1 MSLALQ
7 AIMRGRRTLTFLRGQ
22 SNGFALTHWPM
33 TESATELPPVRGT
46 DQDLRQGGGRGWSAA
61 AVLIAALVLMPVIA
75 VVWMAANP
83 TDNIWPHLLSTVM
96 PRYFTNTVA
105 LAAGTGALA
114 AAMGAGAAWLVSMY
128 DFPGRRWLQWMLL
141 LPLAVPAYIGA
152 YALADF
158 LDYSGPVQM
167 TLRAWFGWES
177 SRDYWFPRIRS
188 IEAAIVVLAAALYPY
203 VYLLTRA
210 ALHEQ
215 SGSAYEVAR
224 ALGTGPWAM
233 FRRVG
238 LPMARPAIVA
248 GSAIAMM
255 EAVADY
261 GVVSYF
267 GVQTLNTG
275 IFTTWLER
283 RNAGGAAQIAC
294 IILLIVVI
302 LALWERFGR
311 RRARYHQSARQPR
324 PIQPQRLRGLA
335 GWLATAACLFPFL
348 LGFALPVGVILTYA
362 LAYPQGWVTPG
373 LARATLNTVS
383 LSGIAAFLAVGLA
396 LVMVYGVRLS
406 GRTLPR
412 LLLPV
417 TTVGYAAPG
426 AVLAVGILIPL
437 AALDHRLADG
447 WLALTGHD
455 PGLMLTGT
463 GAAIVLAYVVRFF
476 AIGQGALD
484 AAFTRVPPSLPMA
497 ARSLGRSHAGVLR
510 DVFLPLMRG
519 SVGSALLLVFV
530 DCVKELPATLLLR
543 PFNYETLA
551 TRTHQRASVEDLG
564 NAAPAALLVMMVGIL
579 AVILLARTNLGL
591 QKTASRAIARG

>member
-1 MSLALQ
+1 MTDGTAETP
-7 AIMRGRRTLTFLRGQ
+7 ARRVEEHGLR
-22 SNGFALTHWPM
+22 H
-33 TESATELPPVRGT
+33 
-46 DQDLRQGGGRGWSAA
+46 GGGRGWSLAA
-61 AVLIAALVLMPVIA
+61 SLVAALVLLPVLA
-75 VVWMAANP
+75 VIWMAANP
-83 TDNIWPHLLSTVM
+83 TDNIWPHLMSTVM
-96 PRYFTNTVA
+96 PRYFTATLI
-105 LAAGTGALA
+105 LASGTGLLA

-128 DFPGRRWLQWMLL
+128 DFPLRRALQWLLL

-158 LDYSGPVQM
+158 LDYSGPVQ
-167 TLRAWFGWES
+167 TALRAWFGWETA
-177 SRDYWFPRIRS
+177 RDYWFPRIRS
-188 IEAAIVVLAAALYPY
+188 IEAAILVLSAALYPY

-210 ALHEQ
+210 ALSEQ

-224 ALGTGPWAM
+224 ALGTGPWGM
-233 FRRVG
+233 FWRVG
-238 LPMARPAIVA
+238 LPLARPAIVA

-261 GVVSYF
+261 GVVNYF

-294 IILLIVVI
+294 VILLIVVI

-311 RRARYHQSARQPR
+311 RRARFHQSARQPR
-324 PIQPQRLRGLA
+324 PIQPQRLRGLPA
-335 GWLATAACLFPFL
+335 LFATAVCLFPFL
-348 LGFALPVGVILTYA
+348 LGFMLPVGVILSYA
-362 LAYPQGWVTPG
+362 LSYPQGWLTPG
-373 LARATLNTVS
+373 LARAAWNTVS
-383 LSGIAAFLAVGLA
+383 LGAIASVLTVGLA

-406 GRTLPR
+406 GRRLPR

-417 TTVGYAAPG
+417 TTIGYAAPG

-437 AALDHRLADG
+437 AALDHRIADG
-447 WLALTGHD
+447 WLALTGTD

-463 GAAIVLAYVVRFF
+463 GFAIVFAYVVRFF

-497 ARSLGRSHAGVLR
+497 ARSLGRNHAGVLR

-519 SVGSALLLVFV
+519 SVGAALLLVFV

-543 PFNYETLA
+543 PFNFETLA

-564 NAAPAALLVMMVGIL
+564 NAAPAALLVMLVGL
-579 AVILLARTNLGL
+579 CAVALLARTRLGL
-591 QKTASRAIARG
+591 HGGARQGIGMTGKPV

>member
-1 MSLALQ
+1 M
-7 AIMRGRRTLTFLRGQ
+7 
-22 SNGFALTHWPM
+22 
-33 TESATELPPVRGT
+33 
-46 DQDLRQGGGRGWSAA
+46 A
-61 AVLIAALVLMPVIA
+61 AVAVAGLVLMPVLA
-75 VVWMAANP
+75 VAWIAANP

-96 PRYFTNTVA
+96 PRYFGNTVV
-105 LAAGTGALA
+105 LAAGTGLLA
-114 AAMGAGAAWLVSMY
+114 AAMGTGSAWLVSMY
-128 DFPGRRWLQWMLL
+128 EFPGRRALQWLLL

-158 LDYSGPVQM
+158 LDYSGPVQIA
-167 TLRAWFGWES
+167 LRGWFGWES
-177 SRDYWFPRIRS
+177 ARDYWFPRIRS
-188 IEAAIVVLAAALYPY
+188 IEAAVVVLASALYPY

-210 ALHEQ
+210 ALNEQ

-224 ALGTGPWAM
+224 ALGTGPWAL

-238 LPMARPAIVA
+238 LPLARPAIVA

-294 IILLIVVI
+294 VILLIVVV
-302 LALWERFGR
+302 LALWERFAR
-311 RRARYHQSARQPR
+311 RNARYHQSARQPR
-324 PIQPQRLRGLA
+324 PIRRQCLRPLPGALA
-335 GWLATAACLFPFL
+335 ALACSVPFA
-348 LGFALPVGVILTYA
+348 LGFLLPVGVILRYA
-362 LAYPQGWVTPG
+362 LAYPEGWVTPG
-373 LARATLNTVS
+373 LPRAAWHTVTLGGAASVLTV
-383 LSGIAAFLAVGLA
+383 AMA
-396 LVMVYGVRLS
+396 LVTVYGTRLS
-406 GRTLPR
+406 GRALPR

-437 AALDHRLADG
+437 AALDHRVADA
-447 WLALTGHD
+447 WLSLTGSD
-455 PGLMLTGT
+455 PGLILTGS
-463 GAAIVLAYVVRFF
+463 GAAIVLAYTVRFF
-476 AIGQGALD
+476 AIGQGAID
-484 AAFTRVPPSLPMA
+484 GAFTRVPPSLPMA
-497 ARSLGRSHAGVLR
+497 ARSLGRDNAGVLR

-519 SVGSALLLVFV
+519 SVGAALLLVFV

-551 TRTHQRASVEDLG
+551 TRTHERASLEDLG
-564 NAAPAALLVMMVGIL
+564 NAAPAALLVMSVGLL
-579 AVILLARTNLGL
+579 AVALLARTNLGGVTRDL
-591 QKTASRAIARG
+591 RNAARRGNGADMPA

>member
-1 MSLALQ
+1 MS
-7 AIMRGRRTLTFLRGQ
+7 RPKRRQ
-22 SNGFALTHWPM
+22 HDHA
-33 TESATELPPVRGT
+33 
-46 DQDLRQGGGRGWSAA
+46 LRQSGGGTWSVA
-61 AVLIAALVLMPVIA
+61 AVLIAALVLMPIGAVIWLA
-75 VVWMAANP
+75 MNP
-83 TDNIWPHLLSTVM
+83 VENIWPHLLSTVM
-96 PRYFTNTVA
+96 PRYFLNTVI
-105 LAAGTGALA
+105 LAAGTGVLA
-114 AAMGAGAAWLVSMY
+114 AAMGAGSAWLVSMY
-128 DFPGRRWLQWMLL
+128 EFPGRRGLEWLLL

-158 LDYSGPVQM
+158 LDYSGPVQ
-167 TLRAWFGWES
+167 TALRGWFGWQNA
-177 SRDYWFPRIRS
+177 RDYWFPRVRS
-188 IEAAIVVLAAALYPY
+188 IEMAILVLAAALYPY

-224 ALGTGPWAM
+224 ALGTGPLSL

-238 LPMARPAIVA
+238 LPLARPAIVA

-294 IILLIVVI
+294 VILLVVVV

-311 RRARYHQSARQPR
+311 RNARYHQSARQPR
-324 PIQPQRLRGLA
+324 PIMRQRLATVSGL
-335 GWLATAACLFPFL
+335 GAAIACFIPFA
-348 LGFALPVGVILTYA
+348 LGFLLPVGVIFHYA
-362 LAYPQGWVTPG
+362 LAYPQGWITPG
-373 LARATLNTVS
+373 LALAVWHTVS
-383 LSGIAAFLAVGLA
+383 LGAGAAAATVGLA
-396 LVMVYGVRLS
+396 LIMVYGVRLS
-406 GRTLPR
+406 GRALPR

-437 AALDHRLADG
+437 AALDHRVADS
-447 WLALTGHD
+447 WLALTGTD
-455 PGLMLTGT
+455 PGLLLTGS
-463 GAAIVLAYVVRFF
+463 GAAIIFAYMVRFF
-476 AIGQGALD
+476 AIAQGAID
-484 AAFTRVPPSLPMA
+484 GAFTRVSPSLPMA
-497 ARSLGRSHAGVLR
+497 ARSLGRDSRGVLR
-510 DVFLPLMRG
+510 DIFLPLMQG

-530 DCVKELPATLLLR
+530 DCCKELPATLLLR

-551 TRTHQRASVEDLG
+551 TRVHEKASLEDLG
-564 NAAPAALLVMMVGIL
+564 NAAPAALLVMLVGLL
-579 AVILLARTNLGL
+579 AVGLLARANLGL
-591 QKTASRAIARG
+591 HKPTTRGIGLNQTG

>member
-1 MSLALQ
+1 MSDPAPALQ
-7 AIMRGRRTLTFLRGQ
+7 RPDRRRKHDH
-22 SNGFALTHWPM
+22 A
-33 TESATELPPVRGT
+33 
-46 DQDLRQGGGRGWSAA
+46 LRQGGGRGWSVA
-61 AVLIAALVLMPVIA
+61 AVVIAALVLMPVAA
-75 VVWMAANP
+75 VAWMALTPAE
-83 TDNIWPHLLSTVM
+83 NIWPHLLATVM
-96 PRYFTNTVA
+96 PRYMLNTVI
-105 LAAGTGALA
+105 LTAGTGALA
-114 AAMGAGAAWLVSMY
+114 AAMGAGSAWLVGMY
-128 DFPGRRWLQWMLL
+128 EFRGRRALEWLLL

-158 LDYSGPVQM
+158 LDYSGPVQ
-167 TLRAWFGWES
+167 TALRGWFGWTS
-177 SRDYWFPRIRS
+177 ARDYWFPHIRS
-188 IEAAIVVLAAALYPY
+188 IEAAILVLATALYPY

-210 ALHEQ
+210 ALQEQ

-224 ALGTGPWAM
+224 ALGTGPWAL

-238 LPMARPAIVA
+238 LPLARPAIVA

-294 IILLIVVI
+294 VILIVVI
-302 LALWERFGR
+302 VLALWERFGR
-311 RRARYHQSARQPR
+311 RNARYHQSARQPR
-324 PIQPQRLRGLA
+324 PIIRQRLTGFAAVAAGLA
-335 GWLATAACLFPFL
+335 CALPFA
-348 LGFALPVGVILTYA
+348 LGFVLPVGVILSYA

-373 LARATLNTVS
+373 LGLAAWHTISLGGTASILTV
-383 LSGIAAFLAVGLA
+383 FLA

-406 GRTLPR
+406 GRALPR

-437 AALDHRLADG
+437 AALDHRVADG
-447 WLALTGHD
+447 WLALTGTD
-455 PGLMLTGT
+455 PGLILTGSGT
-463 GAAIVLAYVVRFF
+463 AIVFAYLVRFF
-476 AIGQGALD
+476 AIAQGAVD
-484 AAFTRVPPSLPMA
+484 GAFTRVPPSLPMA
-497 ARSLGRSHAGVLR
+497 ARSLGRDNSAVLR
-510 DVFLPLMRG
+510 DVFLPLMKG

-530 DCVKELPATLLLR
+530 DCCKELPATLLLR

-551 TRTHQRASVEDLG
+551 TRVHEKASLEDLG
-564 NAAPAALLVMMVGIL
+564 NAAPAALLVMGVGIL
-579 AVILLARTNLGL
+579 AVVLLARAKLGL
-591 QKTASRAIARG
+591 RKPAGRGIAIGQAG

>member
-1 MSLALQ
+1 MTTSSIEAGTARASEQ
-7 AIMRGRRTLTFLRGQ
+7 GLR
-22 SNGFALTHWPM
+22 
-33 TESATELPPVRGT
+33 E
-46 DQDLRQGGGRGWSAA
+46 GGGRGWSLASA
-61 AVLIAALVLMPVIA
+61 LIAALVLSPVAA

-83 TDNIWPHLLSTVM
+83 TGNIWPQLMSTVM
-96 PRYFTNTVA
+96 PRYFTNTVI
-105 LAAGTGALA
+105 LTLGTGALA
-114 AAMGAGAAWLVSMY
+114 AAMGAGAAWLVCMY
-128 DFPGRRWLQWMLL
+128 HFPGRRWLQWLLL

-158 LDYSGPVQM
+158 LDYSGPVQ
-167 TLRAWFGWES
+167 TALRAWFGWES
-177 SRDYWFPRIRS
+177 ARDYWFPRIRS
-188 IEAAIVVLAAALYPY
+188 IEAAIVVLGAALYPY

-210 ALHEQ
+210 ALNEQ

-224 ALGTGPWAM
+224 ALGTGPWAL

-238 LPMARPAIVA
+238 LPLARPAIVA

-294 IILLIVVI
+294 VI
-302 LALWERFGR
+302 LAIVIILGLWERLGR

-324 PIQPQRLRGLA
+324 PITPQRLRGVA
-335 GWLATAACLFPFL
+335 AWAATAACLFPFL
-348 LGFALPVGVILTYA
+348 LGFVLPVGVILTYA

-373 LARATLNTVS
+373 LARAAWNTIS
-383 LSGIAAFLAVGLA
+383 LGGIAAVLTVGLA
-396 LVMVYGVRLS
+396 MVMVYGVRLS
-406 GRTLPR
+406 GRRLPR

-437 AALDHRLADG
+437 AALDHRVADAV
-447 WLALTGHD
+447 LALTGND
-455 PGLMLTGT
+455 PGLLMTGT

-476 AIGQGALD
+476 AIGQGAID

-497 ARSLGRSHAGVLR
+497 ARSLGRNHAGVLR

-519 SVGSALLLVFV
+519 SVGAALLLVFV

-543 PFNYETLA
+543 PFNFETLA
-551 TRTHQRASVEDLG
+551 TRTHERASLEDLG
-564 NAAPAALLVMMVGIL
+564 NAAPAGLLVMLVGIL
-579 AVILLARTNLGL
+579 AVILLSRTNLGL
-591 QKTASRAIARG
+591 QKPGSQAIAETAPA

>member
-1 MSLALQ
+1 M
-7 AIMRGRRTLTFLRGQ
+7 
-22 SNGFALTHWPM
+22 
-33 TESATELPPVRGT
+33 
-46 DQDLRQGGGRGWSAA
+46 GWSVAA
-61 AVLIAALVLMPVIA
+61 ALVAALVLMPVIA
-75 VVWMAANP
+75 VIWMAANP
-83 TDNIWPHLLSTVM
+83 TDNIWPHLLSTVL
-96 PRYFTNTVA
+96 PRYFANTVLLA
-105 LAAGTGALA
+105 LGTGLLS
-114 AAMGAGAAWLVSMY
+114 AAMGCGAAWLVCMY
-128 DFPGRRWLQWMLL
+128 DFPGRRLLQWLLL

-158 LDYSGPVQM
+158 LDYSGPVQIA
-167 TLRAWFGWES
+167 LRGWFGWENA
-177 SRDYWFPRIRS
+177 RDYWFPRIRS
-188 IEAAIVVLAAALYPY
+188 LEAAIVVLGAALYPY

-210 ALHEQ
+210 ALQEQ

-224 ALGTGPWAM
+224 ALGTGPWAL

-238 LPMARPAIVA
+238 LPLARPAIVA

-294 IILLIVVI
+294 VILLIVVL

-311 RRARYHQSARQPR
+311 RNARYHQSARQPR
-324 PIQPQRLRGLA
+324 PIQRQRLRLLPGL
-335 GWLATAACLFPFL
+335 LATLFCTIPFALGFL
-348 LGFALPVGVILTYA
+348 LPAGVILTYA
-362 LAYPQGWVTPG
+362 LAYPRAWVTPG
-373 LARATLNTVS
+373 LAQAAWHTVS
-383 LSGIAAFLAVGLA
+383 LGAMAALMTVGLS
-396 LVMVYGVRLS
+396 LVMVYGTRLS
-406 GRTLPR
+406 GRALPR

-437 AALDHRLADG
+437 AALDHRVADA
-447 WLALTGHD
+447 WLALTGTD
-455 PGLMLTGT
+455 PGLILTGS

-476 AIGQGALD
+476 AIGQGAID
-484 AAFTRVPPSLPMA
+484 GAFTRVPPSLPMA
-497 ARSLGRSHAGVLR
+497 ARSLGRDSAGVLR

-519 SVGSALLLVFV
+519 SVGAGLLLVFV

-551 TRTHQRASVEDLG
+551 TRTHERASLEDLG
-564 NAAPAALLVMMVGIL
+564 NASPAALLVMAVGLL
-579 AVILLARTNLGL
+579 AVGLLARTNLG
-591 QKTASRAIARG
+591 RAAQRTRDLRK

>member
-1 MSLALQ
+1 MTTSSIEAGTARASEQ
-7 AIMRGRRTLTFLRGQ
+7 GLR
-22 SNGFALTHWPM
+22 
-33 TESATELPPVRGT
+33 E
-46 DQDLRQGGGRGWSAA
+46 GGGRGWSLASA
-61 AVLIAALVLMPVIA
+61 LIAALVLSPVAA

-83 TDNIWPHLLSTVM
+83 TGNIWPQLMSTVM
-96 PRYFTNTVA
+96 PRYFTNTVI
-105 LAAGTGALA
+105 LTLGTGALA
-114 AAMGAGAAWLVSMY
+114 AAMGAGAAWLVCMY
-128 DFPGRRWLQWMLL
+128 HFPGRRWLQWLLL

-158 LDYSGPVQM
+158 LDYSGPVQ
-167 TLRAWFGWES
+167 TALRAWFGWES
-177 SRDYWFPRIRS
+177 ARDYWFPRIRS
-188 IEAAIVVLAAALYPY
+188 IEAAIVVLGAALYPY

-210 ALHEQ
+210 ALNEQ

-224 ALGTGPWAM
+224 ALGTGPWAL

-238 LPMARPAIVA
+238 LPLARPAIVA

-294 IILLIVVI
+294 VI
-302 LALWERFGR
+302 LAIVIILGLWERLGR

-324 PIQPQRLRGLA
+324 PITPQRLRGVA
-335 GWLATAACLFPFL
+335 AWAATAACLFPFL
-348 LGFALPVGVILTYA
+348 LGFVLPVGVILTYA
-362 LAYPQGWVTPG
+362 LAYPRGWLTPG
-373 LARATLNTVS
+373 LARAAWNTVS
-383 LSGIAAFLAVGLA
+383 LGGIAAVLTVGLA
-396 LVMVYGVRLS
+396 MIMVYGVRLS
-406 GRTLPR
+406 GRRLPR

-426 AVLAVGILIPL
+426 AVLAVGILIPM
-437 AALDHRLADG
+437 AALDHRVADAL
-447 WLALTGHD
+447 LALTGND
-455 PGLMLTGT
+455 PGLLITGT

-476 AIGQGALD
+476 AIGQGAID

-497 ARSLGRSHAGVLR
+497 ARSLGRNHAGVLR

-519 SVGSALLLVFV
+519 SVGAALLLVFV

-543 PFNYETLA
+543 PFNFETLA
-551 TRTHQRASVEDLG
+551 TRTHERASLEDLG
-564 NAAPAALLVMMVGIL
+564 NAAPAGLLVMMVGIL

-591 QKTASRAIARG
+591 QKPGSQAIAETAPA

>member
-1 MSLALQ
+1 MT
-7 AIMRGRRTLTFLRGQ
+7 RTRKTRRHHDH
-22 SNGFALTHWPM
+22 A
-33 TESATELPPVRGT
+33 
-46 DQDLRQGGGRGWSAA
+46 LRQGGGRGWSIS
-61 AVLIAALVLMPVIA
+61 AVLVAALVLMPVIA
-75 VVWMAANP
+75 VIWMAFRP
-83 TDNIWPHLLSTVM
+83 TDNIWPHLLSTVL
-96 PRYFTNTVA
+96 PRYFSNTVMLA
-105 LAAGTGALA
+105 LGTGALA
-114 AAMGAGAAWLVSMY
+114 AAMGAGAAWLVCMY
-128 DFPGRRWLQWMLL
+128 DFPGRRALQWLLL

-158 LDYSGPVQM
+158 LDYSGPVQIA
-167 TLRAWFGWES
+167 LRGWFGWEGA
-177 SRDYWFPRIRS
+177 RDYWFPRIRS
-188 IEAAIVVLAAALYPY
+188 LEAAIVVLGAALYPY

-224 ALGTGPWAM
+224 ALGTGPWGL

-238 LPMARPAIVA
+238 LPLARPAIVA

-294 IILLIVVI
+294 VILLIVIV

-311 RRARYHQSARQPR
+311 RNARYHQSARQPR
-324 PIQPQRLRGLA
+324 PIQRQRLRLLPGL
-335 GWLATAACLFPFL
+335 LATLACTLPFAM
-348 LGFALPVGVILTYA
+348 GFLLPVGVIATYA

-373 LARATLNTVS
+373 LLRAAWHTVS
-383 LSGIAAFLAVGLA
+383 LGAAASMLTVMLA
-396 LVMVYGVRLS
+396 LVMVYGTRLS
-406 GRTLPR
+406 GRALPR

-437 AALDHRLADG
+437 AALDHRVADA
-447 WLALTGHD
+447 WAALTGHD
-455 PGLMLTGT
+455 PGLILTGT
-463 GAAIVLAYVVRFF
+463 GAAITLSYVVRFF
-476 AIGQGALD
+476 AIGQGAID
-484 AAFTRVPPSLPMA
+484 GAFTRVPPSLPMA
-497 ARSLGRSHAGVLR
+497 ARSLGRDNAGVLR

-519 SVGSALLLVFV
+519 SVGAALLLVFV

-551 TRTHQRASVEDLG
+551 TRTHERASLEDLG
-564 NAAPAALLVMMVGIL
+564 NAAPAALLVMAVGLL
-579 AVILLARTNLGL
+579 AVALLARMNLGGATGGL
-591 QKTASRAIARG
+591 QKPARRGNASQMPV